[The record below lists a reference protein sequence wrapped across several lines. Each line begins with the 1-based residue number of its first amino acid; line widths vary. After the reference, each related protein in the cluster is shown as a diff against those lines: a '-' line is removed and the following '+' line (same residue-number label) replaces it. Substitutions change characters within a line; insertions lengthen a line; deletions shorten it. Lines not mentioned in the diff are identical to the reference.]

1 MAAKKAIPKEYH
13 SAMVT
18 VFSVPDYLLKAAPK
32 GSQEHGGKGRSW
44 HAEYIPAIIQTHR
57 PGIIRRTEGA

>member
-18 VFSVPDYLLKAAPK
+18 VFSVPDYLPKAPK
-32 GSQEHGGKGRSW
+32 GFQEHGENKGKSW
-44 HAEYIPAIIQTHR
+44 HAEFLPSIIQTHR
-57 PGIIRRTEGA
+57 PGIIRSTEGA